1 MSQKK
6 IGILIVIFLIL
17 GAYVYFYEIGKG
29 DKKDRF
35 PEKVKVLDINP
46 EDVQEIIIKKEDQ
59 SVALR
64 MVEGQWRIKSPVDAS
79 VENERISDLLS
90 FFDYGI
96 VRVIDSNPSDLK
108 QYGLDQPRYEF
119 WIKTKGDEL
128 FKTLLIGSDAPGNIS
143 CYGKVK
149 GKPKVVLLGIRY
161 RQEIKRALTD
171 FLREAETKELKDSPL
186 LINRESQ

>member
-1 MSQKK
+1 MSRKK

-17 GAYVYFYEIGKG
+17 GAYVYSYEIGKG
-29 DKKDRF
+29 DKKDQS

-46 EDVQEIIIKKEDQ
+46 EEVQEIIIKKEDQ

-64 MVEGQWRIKSPVDAS
+64 MVEGQWRIKNPVDAS
-79 VENERISDLLS
+79 VANERVFDLFS

-108 QYGLDQPRYEF
+108 AYGLDQPRYEF

-149 GKPKVVLLGIRY
+149 DKPKVVLLGICY
-161 RQEIKRALTD
+161 RQELQRALID
-171 FLREAETKELKDSPL
+171 FLRAPDT
-186 LINRESQ
+186 QG

>member
-1 MSQKK
+1 MSRKK
-6 IGILIVIFLIL
+6 IGVLIVIFLLL
-17 GAYVYFYEIGKG
+17 GAYVYFYEIAKG
-29 DKKDRF
+29 DKKDQS

-46 EDVQEIIIKKEDQ
+46 EDVQEIIIRKEDQ
-59 SVALR
+59 SVSLR
-64 MVEGQWRIKSPVDAS
+64 MGEGQWRIKNSVDVS
-79 VENERISDLLS
+79 ISNERVSDLLS
-90 FFDYGI
+90 FFNYGI

-119 WIKTKGDEL
+119 WIKTKGEEL

-161 RQEIKRALTD
+161 RQELKRALID
-171 FLREAETKELKDSPL
+171 FLRAPDT
-186 LINRESQ
+186 QG